1 MKVDIIKKEAEENN
15 SMLINVP
22 ADNLRNKKRIEPEPP
37 PIIAIGQ
44 NHESTDDVENN

>member
-22 ADNLRNKKRIEPEPP
+22 KQLKKQ
-37 PIIAIGQ
+37 GK
-44 NHESTDDVENN
+44 NST